1 MTNPMP
7 SRSSSSATS
16 ASMRAAVTSIDGT
29 DSASSTTP
37 VTPSRC
43 AAVRIRLRTQSAFAK
58 NRPKRRIATPSG
70 DTFSG
75 WRAMSPYWSGVPGT
89 LPMCAT

>member
-1 MTNPMP
+1 
-7 SRSSSSATS
+7 
-16 ASMRAAVTSIDGT
+16 MRAAVTSIDGT

-37 VTPSRC
+37 VTPSPC

-58 NRPKRRIATPSG
+58 NRPLSKRRIVTPSG